1 MIIHRSTEK
10 EKFFFKRTRVTTCL
24 VYLILCILAIQNPS
38 VKKRNKANRVIWVIL
53 NSKNN
58 TKTYSSL
65 GSRPISS
72 YDRCY
77 YIYCRH
83 FVFRMQY
90 EAVSQRIFK
99 YIWNIRCNTVQL
111 HDRLC
116 YYRSADGVLTMATF
130 KLYHFLMS
138 ISWLTCLQ
146 KSSTSW

>member
-10 EKFFFKRTRVTTCL
+10 EFFFFKRTRVTTCL
-24 VYLILCILAIQNPS
+24 MYLILCILAIQNPS

-72 YDRCY
+72 YDCCY

-99 YIWNIRCNTVQL
+99 QKYMKYSMQYSTITRQTL
-111 HDRLC
+111 LL
-116 YYRSADGVLTMATF
+116 SL
-130 KLYHFLMS
+130 
-138 ISWLTCLQ
+138 SWWSLNYDYF
-146 KSSTSW
+146 